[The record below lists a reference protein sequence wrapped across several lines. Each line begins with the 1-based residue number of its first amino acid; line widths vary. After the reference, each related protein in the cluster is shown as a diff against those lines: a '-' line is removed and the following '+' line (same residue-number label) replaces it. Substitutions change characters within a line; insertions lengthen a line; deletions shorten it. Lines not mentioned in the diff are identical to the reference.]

1 MPAAVPVKDPLVAAL
16 AKGAGAE
23 SSKAAKVR
31 AALLAGARSAS
42 PGNAAGVRPA
52 ATAVLKAKPAPVVP
66 VRGTPAVKPAP
77 KPVAPVAKAAV
88 PAAKPAPAPR
98 PPEVKSAPVV
108 KAGPARRLVEPPKAD
123 AKSGVSRRRYPRSEL
138 KVHARLALVGHPG
151 RSFEATLPTDNISVG
166 GVFFQSTF
174 FLKLGTELEVTLTL
188 GDEGREVRARGP
200 VVRVETLEG
209 QSGFA
214 VRFAEYLDGSEVVL
228 ATHFLA
234 PRLKVFLEE
243 YSQAR
248 GTTIT
253 SDWLDRTIDV
263 LAAWELRR
271 AELGGDVWGQT

>member
-1 MPAAVPVKDPLVAAL
+1 MKDPLVAAL
-16 AKGAGAE
+16 AKGAGVE

-42 PGNAAGVRPA
+42 PGHAAGVRPA
-52 ATAVLKAKPAPVVP
+52 ATAVLKAKPLPVVP
-66 VRGTPAVKPAP
+66 VRGTPAVKPAA
-77 KPVAPVAKAAV
+77 KPAA
-88 PAAKPAPAPR
+88 PAAKAPAAPAPSAA
-98 PPEVKSAPVV
+98 EVKSATSV
-108 KAGPARRLVEPPKAD
+108 KAPARRLVEPPKAD

-243 YSQAR
+243 YSAAR
-248 GTTIT
+248 GTTVT